1 MGLMPDPKVARFFNV
16 CQKTIDRW
24 SDDPELNFPPRIDI
38 NGRGY
43 RDTEK
48 LDAFVAGR
56 LKASV
61 IGERAERRKLK
72 APVPSERAKRRKQ
85 QEDQHAGEAG

>member
-1 MGLMPDPKVARFFNV
+1 MGRMPDPKVARFFSV

-24 SDDPELNFPPRIDI
+24 SDDPELDFPPRIDI

-61 IGERAERRKLK
+61 IAQ
-72 APVPSERAKRRKQ
+72 RAKRRKQ
-85 QEDQHAGEAG
+85 QEDQPAGEVA

>member
-1 MGLMPDPKVARFFNV
+1 MPLMPDPKVARFSSV

-43 RDTEK
+43 RDTGK
-48 LDAFVAGR
+48 FDAFVAGR

-61 IGERAERRKLK
+61 VGERAGRRKLK
-72 APVPSERAKRRKQ
+72 APPERAKRRKQ
-85 QEDQHAGEAG
+85 DQEQSAPEAA